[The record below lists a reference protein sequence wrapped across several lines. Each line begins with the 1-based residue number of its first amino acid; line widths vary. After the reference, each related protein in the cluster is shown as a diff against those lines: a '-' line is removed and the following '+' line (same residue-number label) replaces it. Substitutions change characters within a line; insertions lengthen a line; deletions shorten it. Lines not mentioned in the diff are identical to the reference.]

1 MPLTLPN
8 LDDRRYADL
17 AAEARALIPTYAPE
31 WTNHNPSDPGVTLLE
46 LFSYLA
52 ELLVYRVN
60 RVTDANVLAFLR
72 LINGPTWGSTPGRS
86 LTDEIRAAV
95 LELRRPHRA
104 VTCADFESLVL
115 AAPDLGVARA
125 HCLPR
130 RNLESEDVLAH
141 AVDRSGHVSLIVV
154 PASEDEQPTP
164 NADLRQRVMNFL
176 EPRRLLTTRVHVV
189 GPRYL
194 GIKVRMTVVL
204 KPDAV
209 ATWVQSQAVAAVRDF
224 LHPLRGG
231 PGRDGWPF
239 GRNVYA
245 SELYELLDTLQG
257 VDYVTPSSGA
267 GQPLPELQTVPEDPA
282 RLRFNARGDI
292 EAVEVR
298 PDELLSAQV
307 EEADITP
314 LPPVST

>member
-1 MPLTLPN
+1 M
-8 LDDRRYADL
+8 
-17 AAEARALIPTYAPE
+17 LI
-31 WTNHNPSDPGVTLLE
+31 
-46 LFSYLA
+46 
-52 ELLVYRVN
+52 
-60 RVTDANVLAFLR
+60 DA
-72 LINGPTWGSTPGRS
+72 
-86 LTDEIRAAV
+86 
-95 LELRRPHRA
+95 
-104 VTCADFESLVL
+104 
-115 AAPDLGVARA
+115 
-125 HCLPR
+125 
-130 RNLESEDVLAH
+130 
-141 AVDRSGHVSLIVV
+141 
-154 PASEDEQPTP
+154 
-164 NADLRQRVMNFL
+164 L

-209 ATWVQSQAVAAVRDF
+209 ATRVQSQAVAAVRDF

-282 RLRFNARGDI
+282 RLRFNAQGDI

-307 EEADITP
+307 EERDIAP
-314 LPPVST
+314 LPAVST

>member
-72 LINGPTWGSTPGRS
+72 LINGPTWASTPGRS

-104 VTCADFESLVL
+104 VTCADFESLAL
-115 AAPDLGVARA
+115 AADPAVARA
-125 HCLPR
+125 RCLPR

-154 PASEDEQPTP
+154 PADRKSTRL
-164 NADLRQRVMNFL
+164 NSSHGYISYAVFCLKKKK
-176 EPRRLLTTRVHVV
+176 RR
-189 GPRYL
+189 
-194 GIKVRMTVVL
+194 
-204 KPDAV
+204 
-209 ATWVQSQAVAAVRDF
+209 
-224 LHPLRGG
+224 
-231 PGRDGWPF
+231 
-239 GRNVYA
+239 
-245 SELYELLDTLQG
+245 
-257 VDYVTPSSGA
+257 
-267 GQPLPELQTVPEDPA
+267 
-282 RLRFNARGDI
+282 
-292 EAVEVR
+292 R
-298 PDELLSAQV
+298 PQ
-307 EEADITP
+307 
-314 LPPVST
+314 